1 VEGVAWVHPCSSRR
15 LGQLIQGVQEPGHIE
30 RLVAGRV
37 RPFGQHPLD
46 ERGGRRDFLKLL
58 DFGLVK
64 SLDGDPTA
72 TPGGA
77 GRIQGTPQYMAP
89 EQVQNAPGVD
99 HRCDLYALGCVAYE
113 LLTGHPLFEVED
125 VNGMLAAQVRNPV
138 VPPSRHRPDL
148 PDDLERVVLRLLAK
162 DPADRYPDA
171 ASVALA
177 LASCANAGTWDDS
190 SSARWWRDFE
200 AEMADPPAS

>member
-1 VEGVAWVHPCSSRR
+1 
-15 LGQLIQGVQEPGHIE
+15 
-30 RLVAGRV
+30 
-37 RPFGQHPLD
+37 
-46 ERGGRRDFLKLL
+46 
-58 DFGLVK
+58 
-64 SLDGDPTA
+64 
-72 TPGGA
+72 
-77 GRIQGTPQYMAP
+77 MAP
-89 EQVQNAPGVD
+89 EQVQDAPGLD

-113 LLTGHPLFEVED
+113 LLTGHALFEAED

-177 LASCANAGTWDDS
+177 LASCATPAPGTTRRRPAGGGISRQKWPIPPPLEP
-190 SSARWWRDFE
+190 R
-200 AEMADPPAS
+200 PASRLRRHLLNMSRRIAPTISSVP